1 MKQAAVLKVC
11 SRPTVPCFST
21 VQQERM
27 VFEDDLIAAFNTQ
40 TTSDDASSA
49 AALNSGINL
58 IQPGSSSSTT
68 AGEIAPP
75 SPSSSTKE
83 GDRAP
88 PAPSTPSHM
97 DQLQSQKKPARD
109 SLVQQAERM
118 VRRNRV
124 QHSPGNPGDNVT
136 VPIFMVDRG
145 RGDPRNLMGV
155 IIDRDD
161 NDMYRIAVRTQVL
174 NGKYSRNQFGLCI
187 HKLLQITDVSTDEK
201 VALRIAVQRQSL
213 CGGQGFVKCNCAGSG
228 GCKSNR
234 CKCFKG
240 PSIYD
245 VHQKITFL
253 TPPPPLST
261 CVHMGRTSPPCGC
274 PHTADIKYTPLS

>member
-49 AALNSGINL
+49 AALNSGINI

-68 AGEIAPP
+68 VGEITPP
-75 SPSSSTKE
+75 GPSSSTTE

-88 PAPSTPSHM
+88 PAPSSPSHM
-97 DQLQSQKKPARD
+97 DQLQSQRKRACD
-109 SLVQQAERM
+109 SLVQQAEHM
-118 VRRNRV
+118 VKRSRV
-124 QHSPGNPGDNVT
+124 QHAPGSPGDNVT
-136 VPIFMVDRG
+136 VPIPMVDRG

-161 NDMYRIAVRTQVL
+161 NNMYRIAVRAGVL
-174 NGKYSRNQFGLCI
+174 NGKYSRKQFELCI
-187 HKLLQITDVSTDEK
+187 HKLLQITDVSTDEED
-201 VALRIAVQRQSL
+201 ALRTAVQRQSL
-213 CGGQGFVKCNCAGSG
+213 CGGQGFVKCNCAGNG
-228 GCKSNR
+228 RCKSNICKAKVNCNSR
-234 CKCFKG
+234 CHA
-240 PSIYD
+240 S
-245 VHQKITFL
+245 
-253 TPPPPLST
+253 LS
-261 CVHMGRTSPPCGC
+261 CDNKH
-274 PHTADIKYTPLS
+274 K